1 MNWQSKSVETVL
13 AELSSTRNGL
23 SEREAKKRL
32 AANGRNVPEE
42 KKKKSLA
49 KRLIAQ
55 LSDKMIIILLAA
67 SAVSFAVSVATGESN
82 ADSLIIL
89 LIVFLN
95 AVIGVIQESRAERA
109 IEALKRLSTPESTV
123 LRGGKRVRVKSEE
136 LVTGDVVLLE
146 KGDFV
151 PADGRLISAEG
162 LVVDEAVLTGEAEG
176 AEKQSVLPLS
186 EAAHIAEMT
195 NMVFGSTAVLGGHGS
210 FVVTATG
217 RNSEVGRIA
226 GMISSVETEKTPL
239 QKRLAGTSAV
249 LGNIA
254 LMICGFIFV
263 YGLAKSLPPIDMF
276 MTSVSL
282 AVAAIPEG
290 LPAIVTI
297 VLSIGVQRLAKQ
309 RAVVKRLPAV
319 ETLGCA
325 DVICTDKTGTLTMN
339 KMTVAE
345 AVGDEGRLCT
355 FSVLCNN
362 ASSPTENALLAYA
375 VGHGAEAGEL
385 EKQYPRVAERP
396 FSSESKYMATVHRAG
411 SQYRVIVKGAPDVV
425 AELCA
430 SYGGCKRAAE
440 DMARR
445 GLRVLGFAWADCAAL
460 PTGELVGLTYRFAGI
475 VGIKDPPRPEAA
487 EAVAMCRRAGIKPV
501 MITGDHKATA
511 IAVAES
517 VGIKRAGER
526 AYTEKEIN
534 ALPERER
541 TRAILGACVF
551 ARATPEFKVK
561 IVDAYKSAGLVV
573 AMTGDGV
580 NDAPA
585 LKKADIGCAMGGC
598 GTDVAREAADI
609 VLTDDNFATIVHAV
623 RNGRGIYEN
632 IKRSVRFLLSCNI
645 GEILTVFAAMLSG
658 LGSPLTAIQLLWVN
672 LVTDCLPA
680 ISLGM
685 EKNSDDLMERPPIS
699 AHTGLFSGGTGI
711 KIAFEGLLVGAL
723 AFTAYCLGL
732 KRCGGALTGSTMC
745 FCVLSLSQLFHSF
758 NMRSDKPL
766 IKAGLFG
773 NVWLCGS
780 FLLCAAMQLSTVL
793 FAPLRSVFGTA
804 ALSGREWIMVVLLSA
819 TPLIVLELYKILL
832 TICSSIAK

>member
-1 MNWQSKSVETVL
+1 MNWQSKSVEEVL
-13 AELSSTRNGL
+13 SELSSTRGGL
-23 SEREAKKRL
+23 TAREAKKRL
-32 AANGRNVPEE
+32 AANGRNAPEE

-49 KRLIAQ
+49 KRFLAQ
-55 LSDKMIIILLAA
+55 LSDKMIIILLVASGVSLA
-67 SAVSFAVSVATGESN
+67 VSAVTGEN
-82 ADSLIIL
+82 NVDSLMIL
-89 LIVFLN
+89 LIVLVN
-95 AVIGVIQESRAERA
+95 AVIGLIQESRAEKA

-123 LRGGKRVRVKSEE
+123 LRDGRRIRVKSEE
-136 LVTGDVVLLE
+136 IVVGDVVLLE

-151 PADGRLISAEG
+151 PADGRLIEAEG
-162 LVVDEAVLTGEAEG
+162 LVTDEAVLTGEAEG
-176 AEKQSVLPLS
+176 AEKQSTALLDKSV
-186 EAAHIAEMT
+186 HIAEMT
-195 NMVFGSTAVLGGHGS
+195 NMVFGSTAVIGGHGS

-217 RNSEVGRIA
+217 KKSEVGRIA
-226 GMISSVETEKTPL
+226 GMIAATEDEKTPL
-239 QKRLAGTSAV
+239 QKRLARVGGS

-254 LMICGFIFV
+254 LVICGFIFV

-325 DVICTDKTGTLTMN
+325 NVICTDKTGTLTLN
-339 KMTVAE
+339 TMTVTE
-345 AVGDEGRLCT
+345 AVGNRERLCR
-355 FSVLCNN
+355 FSALCNN

-375 VGHGAEAGEL
+375 ADCGIVASEL
-385 EKQYPRVAERP
+385 EERYPRVAEIP
-396 FSSESKYMATVHRAG
+396 FSSETKYMATVHRAG

-425 AELCA
+425 SELCTDV
-430 SYGGCKRAAE
+430 SGLSSAE
-440 DMARR
+440 GMARR
-445 GLRVLGFAWADCAAL
+445 GLRVIGFAWADCATV
-460 PTGELVGLTYRFAGI
+460 PKNGVRGINFRFAGLL
-475 VGIKDPPRPEAA
+475 GMKDPPRPEAS

-501 MITGDHKATA
+501 MITGDHKDTA

-517 VGIKRAGER
+517 VGILQKGER
-526 AYTEKEIN
+526 AYTQKEIN

-541 TRAILGACVF
+541 KEAILTAVVF

-561 IVDAYKSAGLVV
+561 VVDTYRSAGLVV

-598 GTDVAREAADI
+598 GTDVARAASDI
-609 VLTDDNFATIVHAV
+609 VLTDDNFATIVQAV
-623 RNGRGIYEN
+623 RHGRGIYEN
-632 IKRSVRFLLSCNI
+632 IRRSVRFLLSCNI

-658 LGSPLTAIQLLWVN
+658 LGSPLSAIQLLWVN

-685 EKNSDDLMERPPIS
+685 EKNDRDLMERPPIS
-699 AHTGLFSGGTGI
+699 ARAGLFSGSTGV
-711 KIAFEGLLVGAL
+711 KIAFEGLLIGAL
-723 AFTAYCLGL
+723 SFTAYCIGL
-732 KRCGGALTGSTMC
+732 RYFGGAVTGSTMC

-758 NMRSDKPL
+758 NMRSEKPI
-766 IKAGLFG
+766 IKTGLFG

-780 FLLCAAMQLSTVL
+780 FVLCSAVQLSTVL
-793 FAPLRSVFGTA
+793 FAPLREIFGTA
-804 ALSGREWIMVVLLSA
+804 VLSAWQWTVIVLFSA
-819 TPLIVLELYKILL
+819 TPLVILELYKILL
-832 TICSSIAK
+832 TICSSINR